1 MNKDSQEM
9 TNQPNQ
15 QELLS
20 KIKPLLN
27 NHRQWTHFSNYI
39 DFLVDQQHKILEQST
54 DITAIHRAQGSIE
67 ALGKIKSL
75 REQLNRSK

>member
-9 TNQPNQ
+9 NKQHNQ

-27 NHRQWTHFSNYI
+27 NNRQWTQFSNYI
-39 DFLVDQQHKILEQST
+39 DFLIAQQHKILEQSS
-54 DITAIHRAQGSIE
+54 DITAIHKAQGFIE
-67 ALGKIKSL
+67 ALVKIKSL
-75 REQLNRSK
+75 RDQINRS